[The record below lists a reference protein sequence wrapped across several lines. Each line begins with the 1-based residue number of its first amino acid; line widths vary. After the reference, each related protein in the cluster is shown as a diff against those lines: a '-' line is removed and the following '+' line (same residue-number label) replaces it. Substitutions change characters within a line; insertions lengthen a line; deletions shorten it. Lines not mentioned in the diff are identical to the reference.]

1 MTRADIS
8 TPVRPIHLALLSAF
22 SLALILF
29 LPGCGLK
36 GGVFDTVGPDY
47 IAPSL
52 EKQTEWALPADSAT
66 RVAHRGA
73 TSDLRRWWLQF
84 QDPIL
89 IQLMDAAQS
98 VNANTRLA
106 KASVNQARAS
116 FIDANIISIPSL
128 SAASRENTQGTS
140 YDEVLDNLITPG
152 TPGENGY
159 ESVYATAGGSLQSS
173 WEIDLYGGMSR
184 QLEASE
190 SQIQS
195 KLAGWHDARVSVAV
209 EVANSYAGYRFCE
222 LQRNIEAKDAASRKE
237 TVRMVDI
244 LVEAGFSSPRDASLS
259 RATADEGIRNLE
271 VRKAQC
277 EQSLKSLVELTG
289 LSDFDIRK
297 ILNSEPARE
306 GRIPTPAPFQV
317 GRIPA
322 EVLMQRP
329 DLIMAERN
337 LAEASAKIG
346 VERSQ
351 QYHRLTIIGNIMAGL
366 ANINISSF
374 NAIGA
379 AFHFGPS
386 LTLPVFESVKR
397 EANTDAAIARY
408 EAALAAFYARVR
420 LAAKEVE
427 GALIQLDAVDK
438 QHPTASSAASH
449 YRKYLDSMQEAYR
462 KGIAS
467 LIEVETSRR
476 YVLAADLALARLDH
490 KKVTAWISLYRAV
503 GGSWEAGHKRSI
515 DDHGQPAVND

>member
-366 ANINISSF
+366 ANGKIL
-374 NAIGA
+374 
-379 AFHFGPS
+379 GPS

-408 EAALAAFYARVR
+408 EAALAVFYARARQAV
-420 LAAKEVE
+420 KEVE
-427 GALIQLDAVDK
+427 VALIQLDAIDK
-438 QHPTASSAASH
+438 QQPAAASAASH
-449 YRKYLDSMQEAYR
+449 YRKYLDFTQEAYR

-476 YVLAADLALARLDH
+476 YVLAADLALAKLDYE
-490 KKVTAWISLYRAV
+490 KVTTWISLYRAV
-503 GGSWEAGHKRSI
+503 GGSWDAGLKRSI
-515 DDHGQPAVND
+515 DDHDYPAVKD

>member
-1 MTRADIS
+1 MTRTDIS
-8 TPVRPIHLALLSAF
+8 MPDRSTHLALLPAF

-29 LPGCGLK
+29 LPGCGPK
-36 GGVFDTVGPDY
+36 GGLIDTVGPDY
-47 IAPSL
+47 IAPRL

-89 IQLMDAAQS
+89 IHLMDAAQS

-106 KASVNQARAS
+106 KASVTQARAS

-128 SAASRENTQGTS
+128 SAASPKNTQGSS
-140 YDEVLDNLITPG
+140 YEEVLDNLIAPNR
-152 TPGENGY
+152 PGENGY

-184 QLEASE
+184 QLEASG
-190 SQIQS
+190 SQVQS

-222 LQRNIEAKDAASRKE
+222 LQRNIEANDAASRKE
-237 TVRMVDI
+237 TIRMVDI

-259 RATADEGIRNLE
+259 KATADEGIRNLE

-297 ILNSEPARE
+297 LLNRDPTRE
-306 GRIPTPAPFQV
+306 GRIPSPAPFQV

-351 QYHRLTIIGNIMAGL
+351 QYHRLTIIGNIMGGL
-366 ANINISSF
+366 ANGKIL
-374 NAIGA
+374 
-379 AFHFGPS
+379 GPS
-386 LTLPVFESVKR
+386 LTLPVFEAVKR
-397 EANTDAAIARY
+397 EANTDAAIGRY
-408 EAALAAFYARVR
+408 EAALAAFYAKVR
-420 LAAKEVE
+420 QAVREVE
-427 GALIQLDAVDK
+427 VALIQLDAIDK
-438 QHPTASSAASH
+438 QQPAASSAASH
-449 YRKYLDSMQEAYR
+449 YRKYLDFTQEAYR
-462 KGIAS
+462 KGIVS

-476 YVLAADLALARLDH
+476 NVLAADLALAKLDYE
-490 KKVTAWISLYRAV
+490 KVITWISLYRAV
-503 GGSWEAGHKRSI
+503 GGSWEAGLKRSV
-515 DDHGQPAVND
+515 DDHDKPAVKD